1 MAAAKK
7 KRIGKTGKDPKVL
20 PLKTL
25 QSLRSLKKAI
35 MKNYLHILIAL
46 LTLILSACQPDEPRN
61 GELDWAVQ
69 VAWQN
74 GLSGSRTTRALPAT
88 SILADGTSDI
98 NIDFADY
105 PATIS
110 VVCKKERE
118 GASGEY
124 DDIQNLTLNKGTAP
138 CTEHPGYWSYTP
150 SFLFRDQL
158 IKREDYKFFATA
170 TIDGGDDLVGEA
182 DKDDIKDTHLKLTLH
197 HTKALLRFAFKV
209 SENYSKVR
217 YIRVTN
223 INLNGTNCELVDKVL
238 TTSGQFIAYC
248 YIDPAV
254 VTVSK
259 ENTIRCTYNIYD
271 KDAVFPIPTMTEVEK
286 EAAETELRKHLT
298 REGVVAQNKFT
309 LGSLKDASSS
319 PVTTIRAGYYYDLRV
334 TLNPDYLYVLSEHDN
349 KHLTIE

>member
-1 MAAAKK
+1 
-7 KRIGKTGKDPKVL
+7 
-20 PLKTL
+20 
-25 QSLRSLKKAI
+25 

-74 GLSGSRTTRALPAT
+74 GLSGSRATRALPAT

-110 VVCKKERE
+110 VVCKKEKK

-138 CTEHPGYWSYTP
+138 CTDHSGYWSYTP

-158 IKREDYKFFATA
+158 IKREDYKFYATA
-170 TIDGGDDLVGEA
+170 VIDEDGNPETTTDGDRLEGYA
-182 DKDDIKDTHLKLTLH
+182 DKSNIEDTHLKLTLH

-217 YIRVTN
+217 YIRVTG
-223 INLNGTNCELVDKVL
+223 IRLNDAPCTLVDKVL

-248 YIDPAV
+248 YIDPSV
-254 VTVSK
+254 VTTVYN
-259 ENTIRCTYNIYD
+259 NTLQCTYNIYD

-319 PVTTIRAGYYYDLRV
+319 PVTTIRAGYYYDLHV

>member
-1 MAAAKK
+1 
-7 KRIGKTGKDPKVL
+7 
-20 PLKTL
+20 
-25 QSLRSLKKAI
+25 

-98 NIDFADY
+98 NIGYEDY
-105 PATIS
+105 PNEIN
-110 VVCKKERE
+110 VMCKK
-118 GASGEY
+118 GETVVLP
-124 DDIQNLTLNKGTAP
+124 LTLTKGTAP
-138 CTEHPGYWSYTP
+138 CTDHSDYWSYTP

-158 IKREDYKFFATA
+158 IKREDYKFYATA
-170 TIDGGDDLVGEA
+170 VIDEDGDPATTTDGDRLEGYA
-182 DKDDIKDTHLKLTLH
+182 DKSNIEDTHLKLTLH

-217 YIRVTN
+217 YIRVTG
-223 INLNGTNCELVDKVL
+223 IRLNDAPCTLVDKVL
-238 TTSGQFIAYC
+238 TTDNQFIAYC

-286 EAAETELRKHLT
+286 AAAETELRKHLT
-298 REGVVAQNKFT
+298 REDVTAQNTFT

-319 PVTTIRAGYYYDLRV
+319 PVTTIRAGYYYDLHV